1 MKADESEIRRQV
13 VEAAKSQVD
22 NSDPSKYWLDTIG
35 TRRGP
40 KHWCGAFALWALHQ
54 AGLAIS
60 WRWVIGKGFL
70 WRLER
75 TKDPKPGDIA
85 YFNLQQHHAV
95 VIEVTADRVHLVNG
109 NSRPKGVLKI
119 PSMVV
124 INERPRKD
132 VTAFYS
138 IAGLI
143 PPFTPN
149 NPPPDEVA

>member
-1 MKADESEIRRQV
+1 MKAEESEIRRQV
-13 VEAAKSQVD
+13 VEAARSQEE

-35 TRRGP
+35 TRIGP
-40 KHWCGAFALWALHQ
+40 KHWCGAFALWCLHR
-54 AGLAIS
+54 AGLAMS

-75 TKDPKPGDIA
+75 TRDPKPGDIA

-95 VIEVTADRVHLVNG
+95 VVDVSADKVQLVNG
-109 NSRPKGVLKI
+109 NSRPKGVKLG

-138 IAGLI
+138 IGGLI
-143 PPFTPN
+143 PPFTPD
-149 NPPPDEVA
+149 PPEAA